1 MAASKSTSKNAGTP
15 APVTKAL
22 PSVDDI
28 TAQVLVLRGQK
39 VLLAQQL
46 AILYGVETRALNQ
59 AVQRNLARFP
69 SDFMFQLNADEAELS
84 RSQIVI
90 LNNAPPAGREVLRSQ
105 DVTLKRGANIKYLP
119 YAFTEQGI
127 AMLSSVL
134 KSERAIAVNIEIVRT
149 FITLRGMLAEHK
161 DLSRKLSSLERKYD
175 ENFRVVFEAIREL
188 MSPKDPP
195 KKRRIGFVQD

>member
-1 MAASKSTSKNAGTP
+1 MAASKSPNKNVGTP
-15 APVTKAL
+15 ASVTTAL

-46 AILYGVETRALNQ
+46 AALYGVETRALNQ

-90 LNNAPPAGREVLRSQ
+90 LNTASPLGHEALRSP
-105 DVTLKRGANIKYLP
+105 DASLKRGANIKYLP

-127 AMLSSVL
+127 AMLSSVY
-134 KSERAIAVNIEIVRT
+134 KKVSEP
-149 FITLRGMLAEHK
+149 LR
-161 DLSRKLSSLERKYD
+161 
-175 ENFRVVFEAIREL
+175 
-188 MSPKDPP
+188 
-195 KKRRIGFVQD
+195 